1 MKYYSLLFVFALLS
15 GGCVSNAA
23 KTEKSEAAVDSPT
36 VVVGETADKSAVEAP
51 DVDPEKEAEAK
62 IAFVEKF
69 YAEWDD
75 ILNYNSLIPY
85 ITPKLRK
92 WLSENYDYDCEGEC
106 LATWLFFYEGGGDCG
121 ALLSRQVKVQ
131 DAKTTFSFQNKLRQL
146 RVRCSL
152 HLRLSSR
159 ATPIRLT
166 SSSKYALSI
175 RMSSPPDHLP
185 HTSNAA
191 NSLRLAAFLFTP

>member
-36 VVVGETADKSAVEAP
+36 VVAGETTDKSAVETP

-131 DAKTTFSFQNKLRQL
+131 DADHILVQNKYDNYEYDVLLTVIKQGDSYKIDEL
-146 RVRCSL
+146 KQ
-152 HLRLSSR
+152 
-159 ATPIRLT
+159 IR
-166 SSSKYALSI
+166 SVYK
-175 RMSSPPDHLP
+175 DE
-185 HTSNAA
+185 
-191 NSLRLAAFLFTP
+191 